1 MEFLVHTGY
10 ARRLT
15 RYIDISPV
23 FENLLGAKNSEVAD
37 PVDFQKIQWNSL
49 KFGRIKFNVWKEQ

>member
-1 MEFLVHTGY
+1 MEFPVHTGY
-10 ARRLT
+10 AHRLT

-37 PVDFQKIQWNSL
+37 PVDFQKIQ
-49 KFGRIKFNVWKEQ
+49 